1 MCDAIAFL
9 KNGLLFKE
17 ISLPVLT
24 NYKVGSELL
33 IHVIIIDT
41 FWSVYIYKNLLQ
53 VTHFF
58 CNLIFL
64 ILNIFGLFSAQTGF
78 RLLSISQRQESQS
91 IFCLEFR
98 KPNLHRSLIYRFE
111 RGRTRMPSTGPCQ
124 VNINLMIDCAVTSH

>member
-53 VTHFF
+53 VTHF
-58 CNLIFL
+58 L
-64 ILNIFGLFSAQTGF
+64 
-78 RLLSISQRQESQS
+78 
-91 IFCLEFR
+91 
-98 KPNLHRSLIYRFE
+98 
-111 RGRTRMPSTGPCQ
+111 
-124 VNINLMIDCAVTSH
+124 